1 MAVNLNYDI
10 CTGFKVEIKSRSL
23 RKWQWNPVH
32 LTTCWRH
39 IIYISHISW
48 QSGGGGILWAHSV
61 LPSVSRAEPW
71 WGLQKN
77 MKKCDRSAFCD
88 LYLQTIFLI
97 ISIVDYISVITYLST
112 PQLLCLLCLFYW
124 ITESWIVW
132 PIS

>member
-1 MAVNLNYDI
+1 MIYAMALNLKS
-10 CTGFKVEIKSRSL
+10 KVGAWESDNETQYTLPHTQGILYILGILAGSL
-23 RKWQWNPVH
+23 ME
-32 LTTCWRH
+32 
-39 IIYISHISW
+39 
-48 QSGGGGILWAHSV
+48 GGTLWAHSV

-77 MKKCDRSAFCD
+77 MKKCDRKAFCD

-97 ISIVDYISVITYLST
+97 ISIVNYISVITYLST

-124 ITESWIVW
+124 IIESWIVW